1 MKNIFRLLF
10 CGFLFVAVGCSSGG
24 SGPKLVSADGK
35 VTFQGKPLAGA
46 TVMFVPDNGP
56 IAMGV
61 TDLEGKFTLSSG
73 SLSGTAV
80 GPAKVSI
87 TAYPPGQEPP
97 DMSAIAED
105 PKTPEEMAA
114 YMKKAEE
121 MQQAMA
127 SGQSPLAQQPK
138 SLIPEKY
145 GKIETSGLSFTV
157 EASGDNHFEIPLQ

>member
-1 MKNIFRLLF
+1 ML
-10 CGFLFVAVGCSSGG
+10 CGCLSVALGCSSGG
-24 SGPKLVSADGK
+24 SGPKLAAADGT

-73 SLSGTAV
+73 SLRGAAV

-87 TAYPPGQEPP
+87 TAYPPGQEAP
-97 DMSAIAED
+97 DMSAVAEQ
-105 PKTPEEMAA
+105 PQTPEEMAA

-127 SGQSPLAQQPK
+127 SGQSPQSLQSK

-145 GKIETSGLSFTV
+145 AKAETSGLSFTV
-157 EASGDNHFEIPLQ
+157 EASGDNHFVIPLQ